1 MTEYIKPLDRRF
13 RDKNGVIVHV
23 TGYEPATQRVIF
35 TRPGYEYLCARPVS
49 YVKQYV
55 TEVKDDHA

>member
-1 MTEYIKPLDRRF
+1 MEITKPLNRRY

-35 TRPGYEYLCARPVS
+35 TRPGYEHPCARPLWQVQK
-49 YVKQYV
+49 YFTRLDV
-55 TEVKDDHA
+55 